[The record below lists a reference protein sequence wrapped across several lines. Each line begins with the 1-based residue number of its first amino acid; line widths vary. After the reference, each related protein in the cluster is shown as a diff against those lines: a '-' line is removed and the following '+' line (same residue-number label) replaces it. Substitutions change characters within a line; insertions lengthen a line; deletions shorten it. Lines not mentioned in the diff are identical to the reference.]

1 MLKLGKGVGRAA
13 VKRALAGRKRPTT
26 FSYTG
31 VLRPADIREALAG
44 IRDAGSPKWSLPLQ
58 TWFASHSSSPVDV
71 LRDLLAHGGREV
83 LMSLAMNPNLPAD
96 MKKALLTHEDAEIRE
111 HANHVFS
118 KTRKH

>member
-1 MLKLGKGVGRAA
+1 MLKLGRGVGRAA

-26 FSYTG
+26 FAYVG
-31 VLRPADIREALAG
+31 VLRAADIREALAG

-58 TWFASHSSSPVDV
+58 TWFASHPSAPQDV

-83 LMSLAMNPNLPAD
+83 LMSLAMNQGLPAD
-96 MKKALLTHEDAEIRE
+96 MRKALLEHEDAEVRE

-118 KTRKH
+118 KQRKH

>member
-31 VLRPADIREALAG
+31 VLRPADIREA
-44 IRDAGSPKWSLPLQ
+44 LQ